1 MKPAKFAYVRAE
13 SVDQVVEVLDG
24 RDGEAI
30 ILAGGQ
36 TLLPLLSMR
45 LARPDVVVDI
55 NHVAELSGIDLRD
68 GERGRE
74 LIIKACTR
82 QADALA
88 SPLTQEHVPLLVKT
102 ISFIGHQQ
110 TRNRG
115 TVGGSLSHADPASEI
130 PLAALTLDAWVSL
143 RSVSGTRRVAL
154 SDYFIGPMMTARA
167 ENEILLAVHFPLDQ
181 KSTGIGT
188 GTGTGFHEV
197 SERRGDFAVVAA
209 AALIQL
215 DQGGICTHAA
225 LAIGG
230 AGGTPLRITALED
243 QLTGSGINEQIIKA
257 ALPMISAAIDPN
269 SDQHAAA
276 AYRERVACQLAERA
290 LLDALADAL
299 ADVLVGAGP

>member
-1 MKPAKFAYVRAE
+1 VKPAKFAYVRAE

-55 NHVAELSGIDLRD
+55 NHVAELSGIAVSD
-68 GERGRE
+68 GEGGRE

-88 SPLTQEHVPLLVKT
+88 SPLIQEHVPLLAKA
-102 ISFIGHQQ
+102 IGFIGHQQ

-167 ENEILLAVHFPLDQ
+167 DNEILLAVHFPLAQ
-181 KSTGIGT
+181 GHVGA
-188 GTGTGFHEV
+188 GFHEV

-209 AALIQL
+209 AALIQC

-257 ALPMISAAIDPN
+257 ALPMISAAIDPD

-276 AYRERVACQLAERA
+276 AYRERVAGQLAERA

-299 ADVLVGAGP
+299 ADGLVGAGP